1 MKKRGVL
8 YKMDNFLKEEKLQGT
23 LLYPFQI
30 YHMYDENAKI
40 FVSHH
45 WHNYVEIIYIKAG
58 KLFISI
64 NNEQYMGVPGDIF
77 FINEEEL
84 HEMYVKDTGTI
95 YYAFLFPI
103 KYLNFEMKDFV
114 ENLYLGSLYNND
126 SAFTNKLPRT
136 CESYEE
142 ICQQLELVIHLNE
155 SQEITYKFGTKVA
168 LLNIIYILAKEK
180 LIKEN
185 GNNHSLNE
193 INKLNLLKH
202 ITSYIY
208 ENYNDKIYLETI
220 SHEFGMC
227 PKYFC
232 KFFKDNFGKTFI
244 EYLKELRIEK
254 SMSMLIDTN
263 LSIMDISFANGFENF
278 SYYIRTFK
286 GLVGC
291 TPSSYRKQKHSIIMK
306 HTL

>member
-1 MKKRGVL
+1 
-8 YKMDNFLKEEKLQGT
+8 MDNFLKEEKLQGT

-30 YHMYDENAKI
+30 YHMYDANAKI

-45 WHNYVEIIYIKAG
+45 WHDYVEIIYIETG

-64 NNEQYMGVPGDIF
+64 SNEQYMGVPGDIF

-84 HEMYVKDTGTI
+84 HEMYVEDTKTL
-95 YYAFLFPI
+95 YYAFLFPM

-114 ENLYLGSLYNND
+114 ENSYLGSLYNKD
-126 SAFTNKLPRT
+126 STFTNKLPQA
-136 CESYEE
+136 CKVYEE
-142 ICQQLELVIHLNE
+142 ICHQLELLIHLNE
-155 SQEITYKFGTKVA
+155 SEEMAYQFGTKIA
-168 LLNIIYILAKEK
+168 LLNIIYLLAKEK
-180 LIKEN
+180 LIKEKV
-185 GNNHSLNE
+185 NNHSLSK
-193 INKLNLLKH
+193 INKLNLLKD

-208 ENYNDKIYLETI
+208 KNYNDKIYLKTI
-220 SHEFGMC
+220 SNKFGMC

-244 EYLKELRIEK
+244 EYLKDLRIEK
-254 SMSMLIDTN
+254 SMNMLIDSN

-286 GLVGC
+286 KLVGC
-291 TPSSYRKQKHSIIMK
+291 TPSSYRKQKHCAVMK